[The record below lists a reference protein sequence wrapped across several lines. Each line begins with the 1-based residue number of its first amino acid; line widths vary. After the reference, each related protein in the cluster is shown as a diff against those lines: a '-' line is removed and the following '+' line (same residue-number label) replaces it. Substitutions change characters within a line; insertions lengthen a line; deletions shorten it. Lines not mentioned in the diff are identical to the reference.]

1 MLFQRYL
8 IWLTLSAAAC
18 TAQTVSPEG
27 AEKELFAARYKKAAE
42 LYGKLLVKDP
52 ADPRAYYGLIRSLI
66 EDHRSEE
73 AYSKAAEAL
82 ERFPKNASVQAAA
95 GLAAYRKGDIGK
107 AQQHFLAA
115 LQFDAGDAGAL
126 CGLASINEKVSRFK
140 SARNLLLQA
149 YRKSPGDPELMLA
162 RANTLKGAE
171 HIAALREALAV
182 YDPDSDE
189 ARGLRA
195 HIADDIAVG
204 DRKLRRLIS
213 PYEKSK
219 IKLFLI
225 QNGLRNPR
233 GVGVRVQF
241 SQHESAR
248 LMLDT
253 GASGISVSAKFA
265 ERAGLEK
272 LGRESRDAKGIGDK
286 QAEPSHLHIAPEVRI
301 GDVVF
306 ADYPISAFPSAKSSD
321 FDGLIGA
328 DVFKRFLVTIDFPD
342 LEIALEPRPAD
353 NFADPDGP
361 IDASTTVPPGFQRV
375 FRFGDHLAVP
385 TSINNGKSTLFLI
398 DSGSSSNLVDDTI
411 ARDSSKV
418 YRDDSV
424 RVKGIQGEVKQTSMA
439 DHVSLVFAGF
449 RQDNSSLIAI
459 SLESLSD
466 GMGVAFG
473 GILGMPVLRQMVF
486 TVDYQE
492 GIVRFEYKRP
502 LR

>member
-1 MLFQRYL
+1 LC
-8 IWLTLSAAAC
+8 AALC
-18 TAQTVSPEG
+18 SAQTVSLQD
-27 AEKELFAARYKKAAE
+27 AEKELFAARYKKSAD
-42 LYGKLLVKDP
+42 LYGKILANYP
-52 ADPRAYYGLIRSLI
+52 ADPTAYYGLIRSLI
-66 EDHRSEE
+66 EDHRSQE

-107 AQQHFLAA
+107 AQELFIAA
-115 LQFDAGDAGAL
+115 LKIDPGDAGAL
-126 CGLASINEKVSRFK
+126 RGQASINEKVSHFK
-140 SARNLLLQA
+140 TARNLLLEA
-149 YRKSPGDPELMLA
+149 YKKSPGDPQLMLVH
-162 RANTLKGAE
+162 ANTLKGAE
-171 HIAALREALAV
+171 HIAALRDALAV
-182 YDPDSDE
+182 YDPDSEE
-189 ARGLRA
+189 AGGLRA

-225 QNGLRNPR
+225 QDGPKTPR
-233 GVGVRVQF
+233 GVGMRVQF
-241 SQHESAR
+241 NQHESAR

-253 GASGISVSAKFA
+253 GASGIAVSSKFA

-272 LGRESRDAKGIGDK
+272 LGDQSRDAKGIGDK
-286 QAEPSHLHIAPEVRI
+286 QAEPSHLHIASEVRI
-301 GDVVF
+301 GDVVL
-306 ADYPISAFPSAKSSD
+306 ADYPISAFRSAKSSD

-328 DVFKRFLVTIDFPD
+328 DVLKRFIISIDFPGQ
-342 LEIALEPRPAD
+342 EITLEPRPPSNSAD
-353 NFADPDGP
+353 SDGP
-361 IDASTTVPPGFQRV
+361 TDAGAVPAGFQRV
-375 FRFGDHLAVP
+375 FRFGDHLALP
-385 TSINNGKSTLFLI
+385 TSINGGKSSLFLI
-398 DSGSSSNLVDDTI
+398 DSGSSSNLVDDAI

-424 RVKGIQGEVKQTSMA
+424 RVRGIQGEVKQTSMA
-439 DHVSLVFAGF
+439 DHVTLVFAGF
-449 RQDNSSLIAI
+449 RQDNSSLVAI
-459 SLESLSD
+459 SLAGMSD

-492 GIVRFEYKRP
+492 GIVRFEFKRP

>member
-1 MLFQRYL
+1 LAFQRHL
-8 IWLTLSAAAC
+8 IWLMLCAAVC
-18 TAQTVSPEG
+18 TAQD
-27 AEKELFAARYKKAAE
+27 AEKELFAARYKKAAD
-42 LYGKLLVKDP
+42 LYGKILVNDP
-52 ADPRAYYGLIRSLI
+52 ADPGAYYGLIRSLI
-66 EDHRSEE
+66 EDHRSQE
-73 AYSKAAEAL
+73 AYSKAAEGL

-107 AQQHFLAA
+107 AQELFLAA
-115 LQFDAGDAGAL
+115 LKIDPGVAGAL
-126 CGLASINEKVSRFK
+126 RGLASINEKVSRFK
-140 SARNLLLQA
+140 TARNLLMEA
-149 YRKSPGDPELMLA
+149 NRKSPGDPQLMLA
-162 RANTLKGAE
+162 HANILKGAE

-182 YDPDSDE
+182 YDPDSEE
-189 ARGLRA
+189 ARALRA

-225 QNGLRNPR
+225 QDGPKRPR

-241 SQHESAR
+241 NQQESAR

-265 ERAGLEK
+265 EHAGFEK
-272 LGRESRDAKGIGDK
+272 LGDQSRDAKGIGDK
-286 QAEPSHLHIAPEVRI
+286 EAEPEHLHIASEVRI

-306 ADYPISAFPSAKSSD
+306 ADYPISASRSAKSSD

-328 DVFKRFLVTIDFPD
+328 DVFKRFVVSIDFPEQ
-342 LEIALEPRPAD
+342 EIALEPRAASGSGD
-353 NFADPDGP
+353 SDGP
-361 IDASTTVPPGFQRV
+361 TDASTTVPPGFQRV

-385 TSINNGKSTLFLI
+385 TSINSGKSSLFLV

-411 ARDSSKV
+411 ARESSKV

-424 RVKGIQGEVKQTSMA
+424 RVRGIQGEVKQTSMA
-439 DHVSLVFAGF
+439 DHVTLMFAGF
-449 RQDNSSLIAI
+449 RQDNSSLVAI
-459 SLESLSD
+459 SLAGMSD

-486 TVDYQE
+486 TVDYVE

>member
-1 MLFQRYL
+1 VLQRYL
-8 IWLTLSAAAC
+8 IWLMLCAAEC
-18 TAQTVSPEG
+18 TAQD
-27 AEKELFAARYKKAAE
+27 AEKELFAARYKKAAD
-42 LYGKLLVKDP
+42 LYGKILVNDP
-52 ADPRAYYGLIRSLI
+52 TDARVYYGLIRSLI
-66 EDHRSEE
+66 EDHRSQE

-107 AQQHFLAA
+107 AQEYYLAA
-115 LQFDAGDAGAL
+115 LKIDPGDAGAL
-126 CGLASINEKVSRFK
+126 RGQASINEKVSRFK
-140 SARNLLLQA
+140 TARNLLLEA
-149 YRKSPGDPELMLA
+149 YRKSPGDAQLMLA

-171 HIAALREALAV
+171 HIAALGEALAV
-182 YDPDSDE
+182 YDPDSEE

-219 IKLFLI
+219 INLFLI
-225 QNGLRNPR
+225 LDGIKRPR
-233 GVGVRVQF
+233 GVGMRVQF
-241 SQHESAR
+241 NQHESAQ

-253 GASGISVSAKFA
+253 GASGIAVSAKFA
-265 ERAGLEK
+265 EHAGLEK
-272 LGRESRDAKGIGDK
+272 LGDESRVAKGIGDK
-286 QAEPSHLHIAPEVRI
+286 QAEPSHLHIASEVRI

-306 ADYPISAFPSAKSSD
+306 ADYPISAFRSAKSSD

-328 DVFKRFLVTIDFPD
+328 DVFKRFVVSIDFPEQ
-342 LEIALEPRPAD
+342 EITLEPRPASNSPD
-353 NFADPDGP
+353 SDGP
-361 IDASTTVPPGFQRV
+361 TDASTTVPSGFQRV

-385 TSINNGKSTLFLI
+385 TSINGGKSSLFLI
-398 DSGSSSNLVDDTI
+398 DSGSSSNLADDTI

-424 RVKGIQGEVKQTSMA
+424 RVRGIQGEVKQTSMA

-449 RQDNSSLIAI
+449 RQDNSTLVAI
-459 SLESLSD
+459 SLEAMSD

-473 GILGMPVLRQMVF
+473 GILGMPVLRQMVL

-502 LR
+502 RR